1 MLNVTSLD
9 GTASQAITV
18 TVTGTNDGAV
28 ISGDVT
34 GSVTEDV
41 SPTVSGTLNVADVD
55 TGEEAFQVPAN
66 LTGAYGSFTF
76 KAATGAWTYTL
87 DDRAQALTD
96 GQTVEEVLNV
106 TSLDGTATKAITVTV
121 TGTNDGALISGDVTG
136 SVTED
141 TKARPSPARSRL
153 RMSIRARLSSRF
165 RQTCPAPMAA
175 SPSIRRPAR
184 GPTLWMIAL
193 RR

>member
-1 MLNVTSLD
+1 MTVTGTNDGAVISGDVTGSVTEDTSPTVSGTLSVRMSIRARLSSDPASLSGAYGSFTFKAATGAWAYTLDDRAQALTDGQTVEEVLTVTSLD

-28 ISGDVT
+28 ISGDVS

-66 LTGAYGSFTF
+66 LT
-76 KAATGAWTYTL
+76 
-87 DDRAQALTD
+87 
-96 GQTVEEVLNV
+96 
-106 TSLDGTATKAITVTV
+106 
-121 TGTNDGALISGDVTG
+121 
-136 SVTED
+136 
-141 TKARPSPARSRL
+141 
-153 RMSIRARLSSRF
+153 
-165 RQTCPAPMAA
+165 APMAA

-184 GPTLWMIAL
+184 GPILWMIAL